1 MSLIMIKCHIIM
13 LCMCLYYCCTKTEEE
28 LCIWDASQ
36 QLNFVPKEISGKF
49 KEDYMKSCY
58 IMMRIS

>member
-1 MSLIMIKCHIIM
+1 MSLIMINVIPV
-13 LCMCLYYCCTKTEEE
+13 

-49 KEDYMKSCY
+49 KEDYNMKPA
-58 IMMRIS
+58 IL